1 MSPPLHFVVPGPLEQ
16 RTGGYRYDA
25 HVARGLRDL
34 GWEVQVHELEGD
46 FPGPDPDAAASL
58 EAALEEVDPGDTAVV
73 DGLAGGAH
81 PEALEGARDDLRLVA
96 LVHHPLADET
106 GLDPERAERLRAL
119 EARALA
125 ACHGVVTTS
134 PFTRD
139 RLGGWGVPAHRIRAV
154 VPGTEPAPRAAG
166 PGPGRDPHLLCL
178 GSLVPRKGQ
187 DILVGALE
195 GLTDLPWRCSL
206 VGSAE
211 RDPDFAEA
219 LRRKVS
225 DAGLEDRIEITGE
238 VDEAELERRFHGASL
253 FVLPSRT
260 EGYGMALTEALARGL
275 PVVGTT
281 GGAVPETVPAAA
293 GMLVSPGDVDAL
305 CEALRTLL
313 ENPDRREGLSAG
325 ARAYAAS
332 LPTWPETTEA
342 FARALGELVGHRRG

>member
-1 MSPPLHFVVPGPLEQ
+1 MSPPLHFVVPGPLDQ

-25 HVARGLRDL
+25 HMVRGLRER
-34 GWEVQVHELEGD
+34 GREVRVHELPGS
-46 FPGPDPDAAASL
+46 FPGPDPGAAEAL
-58 EAALEEVDPGDTAVV
+58 TAALAAVEDGGTAVV

-81 PEALEGARDDLRLVA
+81 PEALEAAREDIRLVA

-106 GLDPERAERLRAL
+106 GLDPECADLLRKL

-125 ACHGVVTTS
+125 ACRGVVTTS
-134 PFTRD
+134 PFTRT

-154 VPGTEPAPRAAG
+154 VPGTERARPATG
-166 PGPGRDPHLLCL
+166 PGPGRAPRLLCV

-187 DILVGALE
+187 DVLVAALE
-195 GLTDLPWRCSL
+195 ELGDLPWRCSL

-211 RDPDFAEA
+211 RDPDFARS
-219 LRRKVS
+219 LRDRVAGAGLADRVEIPGEVS
-225 DAGLEDRIEITGE
+225 DE
-238 VDEAELERRFHGASL
+238 ELERRFHRASV

-293 GMLVSPGDVDAL
+293 GILVSPGEVGAL
-305 CEALRTLL
+305 REALRTLL
-313 ENPDRREGLSAG
+313 EDSDRREALAAG
-325 ARAYAAS
+325 ARAHAAS
-332 LPTWPETTEA
+332 LPVWPEAVAA
-342 FARALGELVGHRRG
+342 FARALEELVGDDDG